1 MSISSRLQ
9 EKNRKSSGISLHNDE
24 ESAAR
29 TRPFSCEEIMLRRNN
44 KKLCDNAIDLGNI
57 PRESIV
63 ENVSDRF
70 ESEGDYGHHKD
81 LLPFVE
87 KSVSEE
93 AVKASSRKK
102 ETYNSKSAKTEVDFA
117 KRKDRGG
124 HESESLKDKPKKDT
138 RTEAKGGKTE
148 KQVHIRKKVDK
159 RSIDNFPNES
169 VKKHSRDSKGKE
181 RHGDLSR
188 GNSERESKRKYQN
201 GNEDKI
207 RDRNAPKKH
216 DPGKHHLVEVSER
229 KERKEPSKSR
239 LEKSR
244 LKRGRSRSRDREDRH
259 GFRSVS
265 PRAQKYTS
273 HNLGMRSEIH
283 VLKDR
288 SERQHSDIDRSRVSS
303 NGSSSHYRRHG
314 VPENR
319 LGGYSPRKRR
329 TESAIKT
336 PSPPDRSPEKK
347 RARWDHPPT
356 ATDKVLSGSVA
367 SLFNSSN
374 SNMSSNVHEMAI
386 AVAVASATRKSIYG
400 ASPNSLLSKKNVS
413 IDSVQ
418 LTQATRPMR
427 RLCVENVPSST
438 SENTLV
444 ESLNNF
450 LLSSG
455 VNHIQGTRPCIS
467 CSINKE
473 KGQAVVEFLT
483 PEDALA
489 ALSFDGSD
497 FSGSILKIRRPK
509 DFVEVATGD
518 PDKSMA
524 VVETISDVVK
534 DSPNKIFIGG
544 ISKSLSSEM
553 LMEIISVF
561 GPLKAY
567 HFEVNKELNEP
578 LAFLEYVDQS
588 VTLKACAGLNGMKLG
603 GRVLTAVQAIHDASS
618 LENSGNA
625 SLHEIPEY
633 AKPLLKQPS
642 QVLKLRNVLNLE
654 HISLLS
660 EPEVEEVLEDVRLEC
675 ARFGTVKSVK
685 VVKHCNNYVTTG
697 VFEAVDDAE
706 SGGYQNIL
714 EFEQKG
720 AKTDTLEEHIDNK
733 FVEFPSN
740 AKEVKEDEVTKGSCF
755 SVTALD
761 DEPTDDFMEEK
772 SCKIGQFGDDIEI
785 KGSENPSNRVPEQLH
800 NQLNSTKDASKCFD
814 VKATEAFEIND
825 LSLENKLMAEEER
838 STQEEADGEKL
849 RSFAGKDCRLG
860 TESDANEKIEIKE
873 QNHGKEHDYDLG
885 SIFEPGCVFVE
896 FGRIE
901 ASLMAAHCLHGRVFE
916 DRIVTV
922 EYISLDHYR
931 AHFKIEH
938 V

>member
-229 KERKEPSKSR
+229 KERKESSKSR

-386 AVAVASATRKSIYG
+386 AVAVASATRKSISG

-509 DFVEVATGD
+509 DFVEVSTGD

-553 LMEIISVF
+553 
-561 GPLKAY
+561 
-567 HFEVNKELNEP
+567 
-578 LAFLEYVDQS
+578 YVDQS

-772 SCKIGQFGDDIEI
+772 SCKMGQFGDDIEI

-825 LSLENKLMAEEER
+825 SSLENKLMAEEER

-849 RSFAGKDCRLG
+849 RSFAGKDCSLE

>member
-9 EKNRKSSGISLHNDE
+9 EKNRKSSGISLHHDE

-29 TRPFSCEEIMLRRNN
+29 TRPFSCEEIMLKRNN

-81 LLPFVE
+81 LPLFVE

-117 KRKDRGG
+117 KGKDRGG

-148 KQVHIRKKVDK
+148 KQVHSRKKVDK

-188 GNSERESKRKYQN
+188 GNSERGSKRKYQN

-229 KERKEPSKSR
+229 KEGKEPSKSR

-386 AVAVASATRKSIYG
+386 AVAVASATRKSISG

-467 CSINKE
+467 CSVRVII
-473 KGQAVVEFLT
+473 
-483 PEDALA
+483 
-489 ALSFDGSD
+489 LS
-497 FSGSILKIRRPK
+497 
-509 DFVEVATGD
+509 
-518 PDKSMA
+518 M
-524 VVETISDVVK
+524 
-534 DSPNKIFIGG
+534 
-544 ISKSLSSEM
+544 
-553 LMEIISVF
+553 
-561 GPLKAY
+561 
-567 HFEVNKELNEP
+567 
-578 LAFLEYVDQS
+578 
-588 VTLKACAGLNGMKLG
+588 
-603 GRVLTAVQAIHDASS
+603 
-618 LENSGNA
+618 
-625 SLHEIPEY
+625 
-633 AKPLLKQPS
+633 
-642 QVLKLRNVLNLE
+642 
-654 HISLLS
+654 
-660 EPEVEEVLEDVRLEC
+660 
-675 ARFGTVKSVK
+675 
-685 VVKHCNNYVTTG
+685 
-697 VFEAVDDAE
+697 
-706 SGGYQNIL
+706 
-714 EFEQKG
+714 
-720 AKTDTLEEHIDNK
+720 
-733 FVEFPSN
+733 
-740 AKEVKEDEVTKGSCF
+740 
-755 SVTALD
+755 
-761 DEPTDDFMEEK
+761 
-772 SCKIGQFGDDIEI
+772 
-785 KGSENPSNRVPEQLH
+785 
-800 NQLNSTKDASKCFD
+800 
-814 VKATEAFEIND
+814 
-825 LSLENKLMAEEER
+825 
-838 STQEEADGEKL
+838 
-849 RSFAGKDCRLG
+849 
-860 TESDANEKIEIKE
+860 
-873 QNHGKEHDYDLG
+873 
-885 SIFEPGCVFVE
+885 
-896 FGRIE
+896 
-901 ASLMAAHCLHGRVFE
+901 
-916 DRIVTV
+916 
-922 EYISLDHYR
+922 
-931 AHFKIEH
+931 
-938 V
+938 

>member
-1 MSISSRLQ
+1 MSTSSRLQ
-9 EKNRKSSGISLHNDE
+9 EKNRKSSGISLHHDE

-57 PRESIV
+57 PREAIV

-70 ESEGDYGHHKD
+70 ESERDYGHHKD
-81 LLPFVE
+81 LPPFVE

-93 AVKASSRKK
+93 AVKASSGKK
-102 ETYNSKSAKTEVDFA
+102 ETYNSKSVKTEVDLA
-117 KRKDRGG
+117 KGKDRGG
-124 HESESLKDKPKKDT
+124 HESESLKDKPKKVT

-148 KQVHIRKKVDK
+148 KQVHSRKKIDK

-303 NGSSSHYRRHG
+303 NGSSSHYWRHG
-314 VPENR
+314 VPVNR

-356 ATDKVLSGSVA
+356 ATDK
-367 SLFNSSN
+367 
-374 SNMSSNVHEMAI
+374 
-386 AVAVASATRKSIYG
+386 
-400 ASPNSLLSKKNVS
+400 
-413 IDSVQ
+413 Q
-418 LTQATRPMR
+418 
-427 RLCVENVPSST
+427 
-438 SENTLV
+438 
-444 ESLNNF
+444 
-450 LLSSG
+450 
-455 VNHIQGTRPCIS
+455 
-467 CSINKE
+467 INKE

-544 ISKSLSSEM
+544 ISKSLSSKM

-578 LAFLEYVDQS
+578 CAFLEYVDQS

-618 LENSGNA
+618 LENSGNV

-685 VVKHCNNYVTTG
+685 VVEHCNNYVTTG
-697 VFEAVDDAE
+697 VFEAVNDAE

-714 EFEQKG
+714 ESEQKG

-740 AKEVKEDEVTKGSCF
+740 AKEVKEDEVTKGNCF

-772 SCKIGQFGDDIEI
+772 SCKIGQFGEDIEI

-800 NQLNSTKDASKCFD
+800 NQLNSTKDASECYD
-814 VKATEAFEIND
+814 DKATEAIEIND
-825 LSLENKLMAEEER
+825 LSLENELMAEEEG
-838 STQEEADGEKL
+838 STQEEANGEKL
-849 RSFAGKDCRLG
+849 RSFAGKDCSLG

-901 ASLMAAHCLHGRVFE
+901 ASLMAAHCLNGRVFE

>member
-229 KERKEPSKSR
+229 KERKESSKSR

-356 ATDKVLSGSVA
+356 ATDK
-367 SLFNSSN
+367 
-374 SNMSSNVHEMAI
+374 
-386 AVAVASATRKSIYG
+386 
-400 ASPNSLLSKKNVS
+400 
-413 IDSVQ
+413 
-418 LTQATRPMR
+418 
-427 RLCVENVPSST
+427 
-438 SENTLV
+438 
-444 ESLNNF
+444 
-450 LLSSG
+450 
-455 VNHIQGTRPCIS
+455 
-467 CSINKE
+467 INKE

-509 DFVEVATGD
+509 DFVEVSTGD

-578 LAFLEYVDQS
+578 HAFLEYVDQS

-772 SCKIGQFGDDIEI
+772 SCKMGQFGDDIEI

-825 LSLENKLMAEEER
+825 SSLENKLMAEEER

-849 RSFAGKDCRLG
+849 RSFAGKDCSLE

>member
-229 KERKEPSKSR
+229 KERKESSKSR

-386 AVAVASATRKSIYG
+386 AVAVASATRKSISG

-509 DFVEVATGD
+509 DFVEVSTGD

-534 DSPNKIFIGG
+534 DSPNK
-544 ISKSLSSEM
+544 
-553 LMEIISVF
+553 
-561 GPLKAY
+561 
-567 HFEVNKELNEP
+567 
-578 LAFLEYVDQS
+578 YVDQS

-772 SCKIGQFGDDIEI
+772 SCKMGQFGDDIEI

-825 LSLENKLMAEEER
+825 SSLENKLMAEEER

-849 RSFAGKDCRLG
+849 RSFAGKDCSLE

>member
-1 MSISSRLQ
+1 MSTSSQLQ
-9 EKNRKSSGISLHNDE
+9 EKNRKNSGISLHHDE

-57 PRESIV
+57 PREAIV

-70 ESEGDYGHHKD
+70 ESERDYGHHKD
-81 LLPFVE
+81 LPPFVE

-93 AVKASSRKK
+93 AVKASSGKK

-117 KRKDRGG
+117 KGKDKGR
-124 HESESLKDKPKKDT
+124 HESESLKDKLKKDT

-148 KQVHIRKKVDK
+148 KQVHSRKKIDK

-303 NGSSSHYRRHG
+303 NGSSSHYWRHG
-314 VPENR
+314 VPVNR

-374 SNMSSNVHEMAI
+374 NNMSSNVHEMAI
-386 AVAVASATRKSIYG
+386 AVAVASATRKSISG
-400 ASPNSLLSKKNVS
+400 ASPNSLLSKKNAS

-467 CSINKE
+467 CSVSVII
-473 KGQAVVEFLT
+473 
-483 PEDALA
+483 
-489 ALSFDGSD
+489 LS
-497 FSGSILKIRRPK
+497 
-509 DFVEVATGD
+509 
-518 PDKSMA
+518 M
-524 VVETISDVVK
+524 
-534 DSPNKIFIGG
+534 
-544 ISKSLSSEM
+544 
-553 LMEIISVF
+553 
-561 GPLKAY
+561 
-567 HFEVNKELNEP
+567 
-578 LAFLEYVDQS
+578 
-588 VTLKACAGLNGMKLG
+588 
-603 GRVLTAVQAIHDASS
+603 
-618 LENSGNA
+618 
-625 SLHEIPEY
+625 
-633 AKPLLKQPS
+633 
-642 QVLKLRNVLNLE
+642 
-654 HISLLS
+654 
-660 EPEVEEVLEDVRLEC
+660 
-675 ARFGTVKSVK
+675 
-685 VVKHCNNYVTTG
+685 
-697 VFEAVDDAE
+697 
-706 SGGYQNIL
+706 
-714 EFEQKG
+714 
-720 AKTDTLEEHIDNK
+720 
-733 FVEFPSN
+733 
-740 AKEVKEDEVTKGSCF
+740 
-755 SVTALD
+755 
-761 DEPTDDFMEEK
+761 
-772 SCKIGQFGDDIEI
+772 
-785 KGSENPSNRVPEQLH
+785 
-800 NQLNSTKDASKCFD
+800 
-814 VKATEAFEIND
+814 
-825 LSLENKLMAEEER
+825 
-838 STQEEADGEKL
+838 
-849 RSFAGKDCRLG
+849 
-860 TESDANEKIEIKE
+860 
-873 QNHGKEHDYDLG
+873 
-885 SIFEPGCVFVE
+885 
-896 FGRIE
+896 
-901 ASLMAAHCLHGRVFE
+901 
-916 DRIVTV
+916 
-922 EYISLDHYR
+922 
-931 AHFKIEH
+931 
-938 V
+938 